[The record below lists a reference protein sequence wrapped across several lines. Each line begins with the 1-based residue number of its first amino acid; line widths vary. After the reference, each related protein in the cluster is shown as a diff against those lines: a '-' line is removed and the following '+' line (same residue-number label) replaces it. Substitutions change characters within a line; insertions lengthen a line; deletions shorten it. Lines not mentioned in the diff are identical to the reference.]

1 MGNWAAVMG
10 NIKYGN
16 IGIIPCFAV
25 HSARSGSLYR
35 VPVALQPEKY
45 YSDAKSTI

>member
-1 MGNWAAVMG
+1 MS

-35 VPVALQPEKY
+35 VPVALQSENY
-45 YSDAKSTI
+45 YADAKSTR